1 MPITQTK
8 HYGSGDNTW
17 LASDH
22 GLFNAKTFTLDAAA
36 FKAIQDANGKV
47 PSGYPVGIT
56 ADKVTPWTGTGEW
69 LGHLLF
75 DQDASKGDCLVP
87 VMTHGI
93 AYSCWVIALLDQLD
107 TRRRVECSVD
117 RRQIDRRRQL
127 QRHSQAIAKKHR
139 GLNAG
144 CRNL

>member
-36 FKAIQDANGKV
+36 FKAIQTANGKV

-93 AYSCWVIALLDQLD
+93 AYTDRLP
-107 TRRRVECSVD
+107 VESFTKPTASAWTY
-117 RRQIDRRRQL
+117 L
-127 QRHSQAIAKKHR
+127 
-139 GLNAG
+139 
-144 CRNL
+144 